1 MGDRKRLVVLLPTKN
16 EEEGVGEV
24 IDRIPR
30 NEIENLGYNLEVLVI
45 DGDSDDSTCRVAK
58 DKLAKVINQKT
69 PMGKGSGFKQ
79 ALTHVL
85 DGQHQKE
92 DILIMLDADAT
103 YHSED
108 IPRFIKE
115 LREYEVVWGSRL
127 RGVIEPG
134 AMSRIN
140 KLGNILL
147 SLTASLVNFR
157 RTTDLCTGY
166 WGFRL
171 SALNDFSLAAN
182 GFSLEAELFGAVCK
196 GGYSSKEI
204 VIDYDHREGQSNLKW
219 YKDGPKIFFK
229 ILSKRLSWE

>member
-1 MGDRKRLVVLLPTKN
+1 MQP
-16 EEEGVGEV
+16 
-24 IDRIPR
+24 IIQRI
-30 NEIENLGYNLEVLVI
+30 
-45 DGDSDDSTCRVAK
+45 S
-58 DKLAKVINQKT
+58 
-69 PMGKGSGFKQ
+69 
-79 ALTHVL
+79 
-85 DGQHQKE
+85 
-92 DILIMLDADAT
+92 
-103 YHSED
+103 
-108 IPRFIKE
+108 RFIKE

-182 GFSLEAELFGAVCK
+182 GFSLEAEPLEPFAKVDTV
-196 GGYSSKEI
+196 KEI